1 VSRYVDRV
9 PRLIHLNGPPGVGKS
24 TMAQRWA
31 DSHAETL
38 NCDIDRLRM
47 LIGGWETSADA
58 AGLIRTTALEM
69 ITAYLRTGH
78 DVVLPQTV
86 GKHEQLDRFRR
97 AASNAGASYVCVM
110 LTLDPDETVRRF
122 HERDRLAT
130 DDDVWARYVRR
141 FYGTES
147 GDDDLR
153 MAAAHLRAL
162 VDGDATILAL
172 PSTDA
177 EATYAA
183 LVTALAEHL

>member
-1 VSRYVDRV
+1 
-9 PRLIHLNGPPGVGKS
+9 
-24 TMAQRWA
+24 
-31 DSHAETL
+31 
-38 NCDIDRLRM
+38 M

-58 AGLIRTTALEM
+58 AGLIRTAALEM

-86 GKHEQLDRFRR
+86 GRHDQLDRFRL
-97 AASNAGASYVCVM
+97 AASKAGASYVCVM
-110 LTLDPDETVRRF
+110 LTLAPDEAVRRF

-130 DDDVWARYVRR
+130 DDDAWARYVRS

-153 MAAAHLRAL
+153 LAAAHLRAL

-172 PSTDA
+172 PSTDPDT
-177 EATYAA
+177 TYGALLAA
-183 LVTALAEHL
+183 LEPDG